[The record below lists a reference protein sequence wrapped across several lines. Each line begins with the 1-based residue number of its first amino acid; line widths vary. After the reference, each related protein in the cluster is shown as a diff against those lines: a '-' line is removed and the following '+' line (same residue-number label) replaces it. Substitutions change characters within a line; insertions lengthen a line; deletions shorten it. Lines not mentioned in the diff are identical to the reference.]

1 MYKKWIE
8 QHTKNKAGLLWFTP
22 FILSSKRQRQVDLLE
37 LETGLV
43 YLGSEFLGCC
53 RKTPVPNKTYT
64 HWTKQTNKKKT
75 KRKKEK
81 EREIERM
88 KIYLSFLL
96 VFLGSGFWNKV
107 CFWFIR
113 LGGVLIFVRP
123 PWTQQTDGFRCCP
136 VYNKAG
142 RVQLSCC
149 FKIKSS

>member
-1 MYKKWIE
+1 MYKKRIE

-53 RKTPVPNKTYT
+53 RKTPVPNKTLYT
-64 HWTKQTNKKKT
+64 LNKTNKQKKD
-75 KRKKEK
+75 KKKERKRK

-113 LGGVLIFVRP
+113 LGGVLIF
-123 PWTQQTDGFRCCP
+123 
-136 VYNKAG
+136 A
-142 RVQLSCC
+142 
-149 FKIKSS
+149 